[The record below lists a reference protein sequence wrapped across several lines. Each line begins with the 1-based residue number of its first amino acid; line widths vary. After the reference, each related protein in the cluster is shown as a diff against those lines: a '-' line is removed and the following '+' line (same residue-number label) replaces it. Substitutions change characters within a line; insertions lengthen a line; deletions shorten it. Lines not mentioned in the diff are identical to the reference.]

1 MECEVKVRRL
11 SPAARLPQRATAG
24 SAGAD
29 LCAVCPDGPVCVPAG
44 GGALV
49 GTGLAI
55 ELPGPEWV
63 ALVFARSGLSI
74 KRGIS
79 LANAVGVIDADY
91 RGEIKVGLVNRSDED
106 YLVEDGARVA
116 QLVIMPVAAARFV
129 EAETLG
135 ETLRGAG
142 GFGSTGVKG

>member
-44 GGALV
+44 GSALV

-63 ALVFARSGLSI
+63 ALVFARSGLAS
-74 KRGIS
+74 KRH
-79 LANAVGVIDADY
+79 LAPANKVGVIDPDY
-91 RGEIKVGLVNRSDED
+91 RGEFFVPLHNHGPVPQT
-106 YLVEDGARVA
+106 VEPGERIA
-116 QLVIMPVAAARFV
+116 QMILTPFLTAQFV
-129 EAETLG
+129 EAETLSD
-135 ETLRGAG
+135 TVRGAG
-142 GFGSTGVKG
+142 GFGSTGTK